1 MRLMILEERKLRDTF
16 RASAGTVSIGSDSG
30 CDIHLPDPRLG
41 KRHLEITQDT
51 EGIWWLDVRETTVPT
66 CLNRSVQK
74 TRAKLRHADEI
85 EIGSFSIR
93 FLTESDQSRE
103 ELQHDRLL
111 ALTKRHGE
119 SLPLGTIILKEN
131 ADLTISRGHLEQ
143 FTLLTIRL
151 SQVGSIGDAITPVLR
166 AMTRTFE
173 ARRAWIGV
181 RKLGRGDFDWTLGQS
196 AQGQPCVRPPFSA
209 TTQFRCM
216 DHVQHVCAPD
226 VPIEKVGSAMAV
238 PLVGQA
244 GTIGMLYVEN
254 DPGDEPYGKSSLHA
268 FKAMAG
274 AIAIPIE
281 NVIRQTMTVRRAAAD
296 TGHTIARATQDAV
309 TLQALPQWK
318 QLQVAAYRRM
328 GTEKCCDF
336 YDIVQLRDK
345 TAAIVVA
352 RLSID
357 PQALPRYFAELHAA
371 FRCAALYSEAPHLFA
386 RAINWLLFAA
396 GSKNTID
403 MTAAWVSPKTGQV
416 SYCVAGRRTIVGR
429 ILSDGTCE
437 MVQPGDGPSIC
448 ESRAP
453 AFESKT
459 FVLAPEDMLLLATAG
474 IDAAKNAQ
482 GEMFGM
488 KGMEENLCDGL
499 GDRPG
504 QVLNEFATDLNE
516 FVTGGAHPEDIT
528 VILLRRE

>member
-16 RASAGTVSIGSDSG
+16 RAESGTVSIGSDSG
-30 CDIHLPDPRLG
+30 CDVHLPDPRLG
-41 KRHLEITQDT
+41 KRHLEITQDA
-51 EGIWWLDVRETTVPT
+51 EGIWWLDVREASVPT

-74 TRAKLRHADEI
+74 ARAKLRHADEI
-85 EIGSFSIR
+85 ELGCFSIR

-103 ELQHDRLL
+103 ELQHERLL
-111 ALTKRHGE
+111 SLTKRHGE
-119 SLPLGTIILKEN
+119 SLPLGTIVLKEN
-131 ADLTISRGHLEQ
+131 ADLTISRVHLEQ

-151 SQVGSIGDAITPVLR
+151 SQVESLGDALAPVLR
-166 AMTRTFE
+166 AVTRTFE
-173 ARRAWIGV
+173 ARRVWIGV
-181 RKLGRGDFDWTLGQS
+181 RKSGRGDFDWTLGQS
-196 AQGQPCVRPPFSA
+196 AQGRPCVRPPFS
-209 TTQFRCM
+209 TSTQSRCM
-216 DHVQHVCAPD
+216 DHVQHVCTPD

-254 DPGDEPYGKSSLHA
+254 DPGDEPYGKASLHA
-268 FKAMAG
+268 LKAMAG

-281 NVIRQTMTVRRAAAD
+281 NVIRQTLAVRRAAAD

-309 TLQALPQWK
+309 TLQALPQWE
-318 QLQVAAYRRM
+318 QLQVAAYRQM
-328 GTEKCCDF
+328 GTDKCCDF

-352 RLSID
+352 RLCAE
-357 PQALPRYFAELHAA
+357 PQSLPRYLAELHAA

-403 MTAAWVSPKTGQV
+403 LAAAWVSPKTGQV
-416 SYCVAGRRTIVGR
+416 SYCVAGRRIIVGR

-437 MVQPGDGPSIC
+437 MVQPEQNPSIC
-448 ESRAP
+448 ASRAP
-453 AFESKT
+453 AFESKS
-459 FVLAPEDMLLLATAG
+459 FVLDHEDTLLLATAG
-474 IDAAKNAQ
+474 INAAKNAQ
-482 GEMFGM
+482 GEAFGM
-488 KGMEENLCDGL
+488 KSLEENICDGL

-528 VILLRRE
+528 VVLMRRE